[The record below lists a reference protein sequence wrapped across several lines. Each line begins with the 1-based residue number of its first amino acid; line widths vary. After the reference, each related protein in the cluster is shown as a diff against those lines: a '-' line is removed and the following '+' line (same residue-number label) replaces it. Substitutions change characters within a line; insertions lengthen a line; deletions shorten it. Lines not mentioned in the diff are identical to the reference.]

1 MASEFFHRPRVLARF
16 GVATLLGLGG
26 CADRFDREL
35 LDQAARQLDCP
46 SEQVSVDEQN
56 IKPTVQAKRYQ
67 ASGCGRATEVEA
79 RCSVLGA
86 CAAYEPGHGDE
97 AFPTK
102 PAASTEFPGVPNGP
116 QP

>member
-1 MASEFFHRPRVLARF
+1 MAGNTFDLPRILVLCGA
-16 GVATLLGLGG
+16 ATLLGPSG

-46 SEQVSVDEQN
+46 SEQVQVDEQN
-56 IKPTVQAKRYQ
+56 IKPTVKAKRYQ
-67 ASGCGRATEVEA
+67 AKGCGRATEVEA

-97 AFPTK
+97 AFPTG